1 MSKEYRYFA
10 ENLTILMK
18 NYYLVILAL
27 PIFLFIAGDLCGQQW
42 EFIKE
47 KDGIKIYTR
56 KEQNSSIK
64 SFKGEA
70 LLHRKYENIINLVG
84 NPKNQDWWADDIK
97 GLKILLYE
105 KDKHVQ
111 YYLIYDTPWPVAD
124 RDLVV
129 DATINTNPV
138 TGVRVVEAKAIPDVV
153 PEKDGLV
160 RIKKYWQK
168 WTITP
173 IKPDLVQVVLEG
185 SADPGGSIPAWLY
198 NMVITETPL
207 KVINNVKTHSVDK

>member
-1 MSKEYRYFA
+1 
-10 ENLTILMK
+10 MK
-18 NYYLVILAL
+18 NRNPV
-27 PIFLFIAGDLCGQQW
+27 IFLIFFLYMTGMNFLAAQNW

-56 KEQNSSIK
+56 KEADNAIK

-70 LLHRKYENIINLVG
+70 YIHTQMDKINSMVG
-84 NPKNQDWWADDIK
+84 NVSNQEWWDKDITTI
-97 GLKILLYE
+97 KILINE
-105 KDKHVQ
+105 KDKHVR
-111 YYLIYDTPWPVAD
+111 YYLVYDVPWPVTD

-129 DATINTNPV
+129 DAIITTDPV
-138 TGVRVVEAKAIPDVV
+138 TGVRIVEARSIPNII
-153 PEKDGLV
+153 PEQPGLV

-173 IKPDLVQVVLEG
+173 MDKGIIHVVLEG
-185 SADPGGSIPAWLY
+185 SADPGGSIPAWIY

-207 KVINNVKTHSVDK
+207 KVIRNVKTTVAKM

>member
-1 MSKEYRYFA
+1 MKHH
-10 ENLTILMK
+10 NLISLIVFGL
-18 NYYLVILAL
+18 LVTGSFQLTA
-27 PIFLFIAGDLCGQQW
+27 QSW
-42 EFIKE
+42 EFVKE

-56 KEQNSSIK
+56 KEKESSIK

-97 GLKILLYE
+97 GLRILLYE

-111 YYLIYDTPWPVAD
+111 YYLVYDVPWPIGD

-129 DATINTNPV
+129 DALISTNPQ
-138 TGVRVVEAKAIPDVV
+138 TGVRIVEAKAIQDVV
-153 PEKDGLV
+153 PEKEGLV

-207 KVINNVKTHSVDK
+207 KVINNVKTHSMDK

>member
-1 MSKEYRYFA
+1 MSGNSRYFA

-18 NYYLVILAL
+18 SYYLVILIL
-27 PIFLFIAGDLCGQQW
+27 SIFLFIAVDLCGQQW

-97 GLKILLYE
+97 GLRILLYE

-111 YYLIYDTPWPVAD
+111 YYLVYDVPWPIAD

-129 DATINTNPV
+129 DAQISTNPE
-138 TGVRVVEAKAIPDVV
+138 TGVRIVEAKAISDVI
-153 PEKDGLV
+153 PEKQGLV

-185 SADPGGSIPAWLY
+185 SADPGGSIPAWLS
-198 NMVITETPL
+198 NMVITDTPL
-207 KVINNVKTHSVDK
+207 KVINNVKTHAVDK

>member
-1 MSKEYRYFA
+1 MKQHCLSV
-10 ENLTILMK
+10 LILFV
-18 NYYLVILAL
+18 LLISGFGTLS
-27 PIFLFIAGDLCGQQW
+27 GQSW
-42 EFIKE
+42 DFIKE

-56 KEQNSSIK
+56 KELNSSIK

-70 LLHRKYENIINLVG
+70 VLQRKYENVINLVG
-84 NPKNQDWWADDIK
+84 NPYNQDWWADDIK
-97 GLKILLYE
+97 GLKVLLYE

-111 YYLIYDTPWPVAD
+111 YYLIYDVPWPLAD

-129 DATINTNPV
+129 DAMISTDPV
-138 TGVRVVEAKAIPDVV
+138 TGVRTVEAKTVPGLV
-153 PEKDGLV
+153 PEKQGFV

-173 IKPDLVQVVLEG
+173 LKPDLIQVVLEG
-185 SADPGGSIPAWLY
+185 SADPGGNIPSWLY

-207 KVINNVKTHSVDK
+207 KVITNLKTHSVDK